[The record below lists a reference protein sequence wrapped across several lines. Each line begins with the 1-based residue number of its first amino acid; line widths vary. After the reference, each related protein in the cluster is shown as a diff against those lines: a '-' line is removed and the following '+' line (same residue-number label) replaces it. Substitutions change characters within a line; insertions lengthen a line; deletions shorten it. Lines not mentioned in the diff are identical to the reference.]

1 MVLPLGHLTTKE
13 NTMHKT
19 LFYITLLLASTAHA
33 DQPCQD
39 NSSDLIGSYGSLS
52 GGLISDRSIN
62 EIIIGNSGSTIV
74 TDRIT
79 APDPL
84 GQYLGDPDAH
94 YHRTITRIQPDGMPL
109 PLPPLFQ
116 PNLFGVPILPKR

>member
-1 MVLPLGHLTTKE
+1 
-13 NTMHKT
+13 MHKT
-19 LFYITLLLASTAHA
+19 LFYITAGYAVSISHLLLASNAYA

-39 NSSDLIGSYGSLS
+39 ASQDLIGSYQGLS
-52 GGLISDRSIN
+52 GGISDRSIN

-79 APDPL
+79 VPDPL
-84 GQYLGDPDAH
+84 GQYLGDSDAH
-94 YHRTITRIQPDGMPL
+94 YHRTITRIQPEGMPL

>member
-1 MVLPLGHLTTKE
+1 MR
-13 NTMHKT
+13 KT
-19 LFYITLLLASTAHA
+19 LFYITALLLATNCYA
-33 DQPCQD
+33 DPPCQD
-39 NSSDLIGSYGSLS
+39 NSSDLTGSYEGLS
-52 GGLISDRSIN
+52 GGISDRSIN
-62 EIIIGNSGSTIV
+62 EIIIGDRGSTIV

-79 APDPL
+79 VPDPL

-116 PNLFGVPILPKR
+116 PNLFGVPILPRR

>member
-1 MVLPLGHLTTKE
+1 
-13 NTMHKT
+13 MHKT
-19 LFYITLLLASTAHA
+19 LFYITALLLATNCYA

-52 GGLISDRSIN
+52 GGISDRSIN
-62 EIIIGNSGSTIV
+62 EIIIGNSGSTIL

-84 GQYLGDPDAH
+84 GQYLGDPNAH

-116 PNLFGVPILPKR
+116 PNLFGVPILPRR